1 MREANAIQTL
11 HASKRVMCIDLA
23 LWVAVRGWGVAAR
36 GVRGEGGRG

>member
-11 HASKRVMCIDLA
+11 HASRRVMCVVGGGQGL
-23 LWVAVRGWGVAAR
+23 GGVAAR